1 MSRKSE
7 ASEEAVVMPKW
18 LTTVSIT
25 QQDTQPRAL
34 NGQKYLTPLSFSVVS
49 VPPSF
54 WRAVIMKT
62 WDEPK
67 KRKAHIELIPMID
80 VMMFLLVFF
89 VLVSLNVI
97 PALGMKTQL
106 PSASSAQQLKPQNK
120 AILTLGTNGELQLD
134 GQDIQVDAL
143 VAALKAQEKPDSKTT
158 IIVNSDKGV
167 EVARLVEV
175 MDTLRLGGF
184 TSVSI
189 ATRKS

>member
-1 MSRKSE
+1 MR
-7 ASEEAVVMPKW
+7 
-18 LTTVSIT
+18 
-25 QQDTQPRAL
+25 
-34 NGQKYLTPLSFSVVS
+34 
-49 VPPSF
+49 
-54 WRAVIMKT
+54 T
-62 WDEPK
+62 WEEPK

-120 AILTLGTNGELQLD
+120 AILTLGANGELQLD

-143 VAALKAQEKPDSKTT
+143 VVALKAQEKPDSKTT

>member
-1 MSRKSE
+1 MR
-7 ASEEAVVMPKW
+7 
-18 LTTVSIT
+18 
-25 QQDTQPRAL
+25 
-34 NGQKYLTPLSFSVVS
+34 
-49 VPPSF
+49 
-54 WRAVIMKT
+54 T

-120 AILTLGTNGELQLD
+120 AIVTLGAGGEMQLD
-134 GQDIQVDAL
+134 GESIAIETL
-143 VAALKAQEKPDSKTT
+143 VTTLKQRAAPDTKTT

-167 EVARLVEV
+167 EVQRLVEV
-175 MDTLRLGGF
+175 MDALRQGGF
-184 TSVSI
+184 SSVSL

>member
-1 MSRKSE
+1 MR
-7 ASEEAVVMPKW
+7 
-18 LTTVSIT
+18 
-25 QQDTQPRAL
+25 
-34 NGQKYLTPLSFSVVS
+34 
-49 VPPSF
+49 
-54 WRAVIMKT
+54 T

-106 PSASSAQQLKPQNK
+106 PSASSSQQLKPQNK
-120 AILTLGTNGELQLD
+120 FILTLGLEGQLQLD
-134 GQDIQVDAL
+134 GKDLTVEAL
-143 VAALKAQEKPDSKTT
+143 VSALKAAEKPDTKST

-167 EVARLVEV
+167 EVSRLVEV

>member
-1 MSRKSE
+1 MR
-7 ASEEAVVMPKW
+7 
-18 LTTVSIT
+18 
-25 QQDTQPRAL
+25 
-34 NGQKYLTPLSFSVVS
+34 
-49 VPPSF
+49 
-54 WRAVIMKT
+54 T
-62 WDEPK
+62 WEEPK

-120 AILTLGTNGELQLD
+120 AILTLGANGELQLD

-143 VAALKAQEKPDSKTT
+143 VVALKAQEKPDSKTT

-167 EVARLVEV
+167 EVDRLVQI
-175 MDTLRLGGF
+175 MDTLRAGGF

>member
-1 MSRKSE
+1 MRS
-7 ASEEAVVMPKW
+7 
-18 LTTVSIT
+18 
-25 QQDTQPRAL
+25 
-34 NGQKYLTPLSFSVVS
+34 
-49 VPPSF
+49 
-54 WRAVIMKT
+54 

-106 PSASSAQQLKPQNK
+106 PSASSAQPLKPQNK
-120 AILTLGTNGELQLD
+120 AIVTLGAGGELQLD
-134 GQDIQVDAL
+134 GKAL
-143 VAALKAQEKPDSKTT
+143 AVAELAAALKAQAAPDTKTT

-175 MDTLRLGGF
+175 MDTLRMGGF

-189 ATRKS
+189 ATRQP

>member
-1 MSRKSE
+1 MR
-7 ASEEAVVMPKW
+7 
-18 LTTVSIT
+18 
-25 QQDTQPRAL
+25 
-34 NGQKYLTPLSFSVVS
+34 
-49 VPPSF
+49 
-54 WRAVIMKT
+54 T
-62 WDEPK
+62 WEEPK

-120 AILTLGTNGELQLD
+120 AILTLGANGKLQLD

-143 VAALKAQEKPDSKTT
+143 VVALKAQEKPDSKTT

>member
-1 MSRKSE
+1 MR
-7 ASEEAVVMPKW
+7 
-18 LTTVSIT
+18 
-25 QQDTQPRAL
+25 
-34 NGQKYLTPLSFSVVS
+34 
-49 VPPSF
+49 
-54 WRAVIMKT
+54 T
-62 WDEPK
+62 WDESK

-106 PSASSAQQLKPQNK
+106 PSASSSQQLKPQNK
-120 AILTLGTNGELQLD
+120 SILTLGLNGELQLD
-134 GQDIQVDAL
+134 GKATTVDAL
-143 VAALKAQEKPDSKTT
+143 VPALKALEKPDTKTT

-167 EVARLVEV
+167 EVARLVEI

>member
-1 MSRKSE
+1 MGHVRLLDSRPLTRERE
-7 ASEEAVVMPKW
+7 AGM
-18 LTTVSIT
+18 
-25 QQDTQPRAL
+25 R
-34 NGQKYLTPLSFSVVS
+34 
-49 VPPSF
+49 
-54 WRAVIMKT
+54 T

-106 PSASSAQQLKPQNK
+106 PSASSSQQLKPQNK
-120 AILTLGTNGELQLD
+120 SILTLGLNGELQLD
-134 GQDIQVDAL
+134 GKATTVDAL
-143 VAALKAQEKPDSKTT
+143 VPALKALEKPDSKTT

-167 EVARLVEV
+167 EVARLVEI

>member
-1 MSRKSE
+1 MR
-7 ASEEAVVMPKW
+7 
-18 LTTVSIT
+18 
-25 QQDTQPRAL
+25 
-34 NGQKYLTPLSFSVVS
+34 
-49 VPPSF
+49 
-54 WRAVIMKT
+54 T

-106 PSASSAQQLKPQNK
+106 PSAAHAQQLKPQNK
-120 AILTLGTNGELQLD
+120 AILTLGIDGQLQLD
-134 GQDIQVDAL
+134 GQAMTLDGL
-143 VAALKAQEKPDSKTT
+143 VPALKAAQQPDTKTT

-175 MDTLRLGGF
+175 MDTLRGGGF

>member
-1 MSRKSE
+1 M
-7 ASEEAVVMPKW
+7 
-18 LTTVSIT
+18 
-25 QQDTQPRAL
+25 RA
-34 NGQKYLTPLSFSVVS
+34 
-49 VPPSF
+49 
-54 WRAVIMKT
+54 
-62 WDEPK
+62 WDEPE

-106 PSASSAQQLKPQNK
+106 PSASTAQQLKPQNK
-120 AILTLGTNGELQLD
+120 AILTLGVDGQLQLD
-134 GQDIQVDAL
+134 GQPMTVDAL
-143 VAALKAQEKPDSKTT
+143 VPALRAQQKPDAKTT

>member
-1 MSRKSE
+1 MR
-7 ASEEAVVMPKW
+7 
-18 LTTVSIT
+18 
-25 QQDTQPRAL
+25 
-34 NGQKYLTPLSFSVVS
+34 
-49 VPPSF
+49 
-54 WRAVIMKT
+54 T

-106 PSASSAQQLKPQNK
+106 PSAAHAQQLKPQNK
-120 AILTLGTNGELQLD
+120 AILTLGIDGQLQLD
-134 GQDIQVDAL
+134 GQAMTLDGL
-143 VAALKAQEKPDSKTT
+143 VPALKAAQQPDAKTT

-175 MDTLRLGGF
+175 MDTLRGGGF